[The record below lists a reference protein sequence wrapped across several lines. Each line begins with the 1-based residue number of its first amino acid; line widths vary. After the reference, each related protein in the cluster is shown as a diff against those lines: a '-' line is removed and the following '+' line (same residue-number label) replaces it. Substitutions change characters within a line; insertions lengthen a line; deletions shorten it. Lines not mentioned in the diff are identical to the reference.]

1 MFHMHYFM
9 EVFMFVIDLSSINT
23 PHWLCND
30 YFSACTIYG
39 DLLFWSWNQLY
50 VDSIIR
56 GLSTKYPA
64 ILNISRIVGV
74 ALM

>member
-1 MFHMHYFM
+1 
-9 EVFMFVIDLSSINT
+9 MFVIDLSSINT

-39 DLLFWSWNQLY
+39 DLLFWTQNQLH

-56 GLSTKYPA
+56 GLSGKYPA
-64 ILNISRIVGV
+64 IFNISRIGRM
-74 ALM
+74 AL